1 MKRMIALMLVL
12 LTVMTAAAGC
22 RSNQTQEP
30 NNTTDQTTN
39 TTNTMPATTA
49 PTQPSGGSPES
60 ALGLLET
67 VWALYGEEEK
77 FFAAGGDENNA
88 VSDAPG
94 IYDITNADALMFSL
108 LVPEGQ
114 IAGIREAANLVH
126 AMNSNVLSAAA
137 FRLAE
142 GTEAETFAAAMRD
155 AIQNNQWLCG
165 FPEKLL
171 VAVVDGQYVVTAFGQ
186 EPLATFEAKLK
197 QAYPTVKI
205 LYNEAVN

>member
-1 MKRMIALMLVL
+1 MIALMLTLV
-12 LTVMTAAAGC
+12 TVMTAAAGC

-30 NNTTDQTTN
+30 GNTTDPTTN
-39 TTNTMPATTA
+39 ATPTTTT
-49 PTQPSGGSPES
+49 PTQTLPAGSTPES
-60 ALGLLET
+60 ALDLLEN

-186 EPLATFEAKLK
+186 EPLATFEAKLQ